1 MNLSKTSL
9 FIIPVIL
16 LTILLGEATF
26 ATIRYVSKT
35 GTSEP
40 PYTKWEIA
48 SDSIQKCLDI
58 CSDGDTVIV
67 ANGVYKECLVINAA
81 ITLIGSSMD
90 SCVIDSRGMSP
101 STYATIRIFKETSI
115 IGFEIIGYGII
126 QNPQSEIVSSRRI
139 NFNIKNCKLSN
150 CSSALY
156 LSNSSGSIENVFIF
170 STDNA
175 IYSFCMSDTCKPKLL
190 NSVIIIP
197 LQSSKSAFTI
207 GDGGRPTIV
216 GNIFYTDK
224 SDIQP
229 NEAIT
234 YVWHGQK
241 SIIIKNN
248 LFYGFQTGCDFPE
261 DSNPDTSLVENNVFT
276 YTHHYFQN
284 TGALSYPNNNTY
296 IRNNIF
302 AKNQTYGIKSRAN
315 NLVKHNNNLY
325 WENKYNVSPEMSLG
339 PTDIVDYPMFV
350 KDTTYQMGADFHLQ
364 MYSPAIDKGDSTIL
378 DVDGSRSDIGMYGG
392 PLGQSYQYLDLPPN
406 PPRNI
411 QYIANINEKKITF
424 TWKKNSE
431 SDFKEY
437 HVFRDTVQGFTPD
450 SAHFY
455 LILPDSTLGDTA
467 QFIDTYSGENAKY
480 YYRIIAE
487 DNQGNESSPSDEI
500 SVIITGVDIMDVEIV
515 TDYRLYQNYPN
526 PFNPNTVIGYQLAQ
540 SSYVKVMLYDI
551 KGELLEFMVNEN
563 KPAGY
568 YEVEFNAGKYAS
580 GIYLYR
586 IETVDEAGIPR
597 FMDMKKMMLVK

>member
-1 MNLSKTSL
+1 MSKLKTIFL
-9 FIIPVIL
+9 ILIIAQ
-16 LTILLGEATF
+16 TTF
-26 ATIRYVSKT
+26 GTIRYVSKT

-58 CSDGDTVIV
+58 CLDGDTVIV

-101 STYATIRIFKETSI
+101 STYASIRINKQFSI
-115 IGFEIIGYGII
+115 SGFNLIGYGF
-126 QNPQSEIVSSRRI
+126 VSDMVSNLISGRLNSYDIRD
-139 NFNIKNCKLSN
+139 CKM
-150 CSSALY
+150 
-156 LSNSSGSIENVFIF
+156 SNSEVALFFGKSSGTIENVLFNSVYTAVF
-170 STDNA
+170 TH
-175 IYSFCMSDTCKPKLL
+175 CQSDTCQPKLL
-190 NSVIIIP
+190 NSVINILI
-197 LQSSKSAFTI
+197 QSTSYAFQI
-207 GDGGRPTIV
+207 GWGGSPTISE
-216 GNIFYTDK
+216 NIFYTDEIDDSPKQAISFIWMGPK
-224 SDIQP
+224 SVIL
-229 NEAIT
+229 
-234 YVWHGQK
+234 
-241 SIIIKNN
+241 KNN
-248 LFYGFQTGCDFPE
+248 LFYGFMTGIEFP
-261 DSNPDTSLVENNVFT
+261 SYSVPDTSIIENNVFT
-276 YTHHYFQN
+276 YHHHWFQEKGAVQYPRTN
-284 TGALSYPNNNTY
+284 TF

-302 AKNQTYGIKSRAN
+302 TKNQTYGIKGGGNYPN
-315 NLVKHNNNLY
+315 NKHNNNLY

-364 MYSPAIDKGDSTIL
+364 MYSPGIDAGDSSIL

-411 QYIANINEKKITF
+411 LYTANINEKKITF

-450 SAHFY
+450 SAHLY

-480 YYRIIAE
+480 YYRIIAT
-487 DNQGNESSPSDEI
+487 DNQENESSPSDEI
-500 SVIITGVDIMDVEIV
+500 SVIITGMDIIDVEIV

-526 PFNPNTVIGYQLAQ
+526 PFNPNTVIGYQLAVG
-540 SSYVKVMLYDI
+540 SYVKVMVYDI
-551 KGELLEFMVNEN
+551 KGELLEVLVNEN

-586 IETVDEAGIPR
+586 IEAIDESGIPR